1 MKVEIWADL
10 VCPWCYIG
18 ERRLASALSAFA
30 HADETEIVWRSF
42 QLDPD
47 ASESSDQS
55 VSQMLAKKYGVSLE
69 EAEGMNA
76 HVSELAA
83 RDGLEYHID
92 KAHYVN
98 TFNAHRLNH
107 LAADYHLQ
115 DEMGERLFRFY
126 FTEGGNLAD
135 SEALIAL
142 AEEVGLPAQ
151 KAREVLQGSAYA
163 DDVRADIQQAH
174 RLGIRGV
181 PFMLVDGKYGLSG
194 AQPTAMFQS
203 QLERAWSESH
213 G

>member
-1 MKVEIWADL
+1 
-10 VCPWCYIG
+10 
-18 ERRLASALSAFA
+18 
-30 HADETEIVWRSF
+30 
-42 QLDPD
+42 
-47 ASESSDQS
+47 
-55 VSQMLAKKYGVSLE
+55 MLAKKYGVSLE

-107 LAADYHLQ
+107 LAAAYDLQ

-135 SEALIAL
+135 AEALIGL

-151 KAREVLQGSAYA
+151 KAREVVQGSAYA
-163 DDVRADIQQAH
+163 DEVRADIQQAH
-174 RLGIRGV
+174 NLGIRGV

-194 AQPTAMFQS
+194 AQPMSVFQS
-203 QLERAWSESH
+203 QLERAWSETH
-213 G
+213 R